1 MNAREFRIGNYIL
14 FNNFIQRERLVIVDG
29 RFLLPFNETELEINN
44 YYQPIPLTE
53 EWLLKFGFE
62 KIITFDVFPT
72 FFRNKINVNDGIV
85 YVCGCGFLNHIKY
98 VHQLQNLYF
107 DLNNEELTLNN

>member
-53 EWLLKFGFE
+53 EYLLKFGFE
-62 KIITFDVFPT
+62 KQGMAYVNFSFIINLWT
-72 FFRNKINVNDGIV
+72 DGELI
-85 YVCGCGFLNHIKY
+85 YSYIGGNIQLNY
-98 VHQLQNLYF
+98 VHQLQNLYHA
-107 DLNNEELTLNN
+107 LTNEELTLNN